1 MTYTQSTSEAAPK
14 EQSEFNKDE
23 TENLRNLLGTLEKPI
38 SIGAC
43 SHALSSKYT
52 TCNVFST
59 LELKLLSSWVI
70 DLGTINHMT
79 YSSYKFNTY
88 STPSPRSRKIA
99 IADGTLTT
107 MASQGDK
114 NKLVPHPKKCP
125 SCSKIID

>member
-1 MTYTQSTSEAAPK
+1 MTYTQYVSEAAPK

-38 SIGAC
+38 STGAC

-107 MASQGDK
+107 MASKGDK
-114 NKLVPHPKKCP
+114 NKLIPHPKKCP

>member
-1 MTYTQSTSEAAPK
+1 MTYTQYVSEAAPK

-23 TENLRNLLGTLEKPI
+23 TENLRNLLGTLQKPI
-38 SIGAC
+38 STGAC

-52 TCNVFST
+52 TCNAFST

-70 DLGTINHMT
+70 DLGTIDNMT
-79 YSSYKFNTY
+79 YSLYKFNTY
-88 STPSPRSRKIA
+88 SPSPRSRKFSIA
-99 IADGTLTT
+99 EGTLTT

>member
-1 MTYTQSTSEAAPK
+1 MIYTQSSSEAAPK

-23 TENLRNLLGTLEKPI
+23 TEKLRNLLGILEKPI
-38 SIGAC
+38 STGAC
-43 SHALSSKYT
+43 SHALSSNYT
-52 TCNVFST
+52 TYHAFST

-70 DLGTINHMT
+70 DLGAIDHIT

-88 STPSPRSRKIA
+88 SPCPRSRKIG

-107 MASQGDK
+107 MAGQGDK
-114 NKLVPHPKKCP
+114 NKLVSHPKKCP